1 MVIDPTSMHVLFI
14 QYPPRTQVFKHKIE
28 VFCFVLFCFVALLL
42 PDAMQ
47 GLRKSSENV
56 LKKKKK
62 RSRRRRKKERKEECG
77 IGSDYK
83 FNDPEKFLNLG
94 SCEDQIK

>member
-1 MVIDPTSMHVLFI
+1 MHVLFI

-62 RSRRRRKKERKEECG
+62 EEEEEERKKEKKNVELVLITNSMTLR
-77 IGSDYK
+77 
-83 FNDPEKFLNLG
+83 NFLILAAVR
-94 SCEDQIK
+94 IR